1 VRAVLQNHVAALK
14 AAIPAQRSQS
24 GHAAVCIVR
33 QPVFDADE
41 ELVGHRLL
49 AGTGEPS
56 APGGYLTAI
65 PEGED
70 AELLLGEEFHAMAPR
85 GLVFLS
91 VSHEEL
97 LQRRA
102 LSLPQD
108 RVVLC
113 LQAGKSLDQD
123 LLDAIDRHAMRG
135 FRFAVVGADSAAVDR
150 ALIERAERVIVDV
163 GTHPPDRL
171 EGLVTF
177 LRHRVGPRELVAVG
191 VDSRTA
197 FQTCRRLGFEMFEGQ
212 FFLRPTPGPSRTVAE
227 VGLSGFGTMSDLVST
242 DDFEQLAA
250 IITRDP
256 ALSMRLLRYAN
267 SAHVSLPRSV
277 GSVHE
282 ALAWLGTVAVREFA
296 LISTLAS
303 VPEAPTEM
311 LVTALT
317 RARTCQQLGRRLPMT
332 DPEESFT
339 VGLFSVAEAV
349 TNAPIDRVLGELPLR
364 EDIAAALVSG
374 QGELGRLLAAVIA
387 YEQGDFA
394 PAMTLTGAP
403 ELTAETYRESMRWA
417 DSAVKAVG

>member
-1 VRAVLQNHVAALK
+1 MAAFR
-14 AAIPAQRSQS
+14 AAIPVQRSQS
-24 GHAAVCIVR
+24 DHAAVCVVR

-49 AGTGEPS
+49 AATGGS
-56 APGGYLTAI
+56 GSPGGYLAAM

-70 AELLLGEEFHAMAPR
+70 AELVLGEELHAVAPR

-113 LQAGKSLDQD
+113 VQTDKSLDED
-123 LLDAIDRHAMRG
+123 LRDAVDRHAIRG
-135 FRFAVVGADSAAVDR
+135 FRFAVVGAESAAVDR
-150 ALIERAERVIVDV
+150 ALLDRAETAIVDV
-163 GTHPPDRL
+163 GTHAPDRL
-171 EGLVTF
+171 EGLATF
-177 LRHRVGPRELVAVG
+177 LRHRVGARKLVAVG
-191 VDSRTA
+191 VDSRA
-197 FQTCRRLGFEMFEGQ
+197 SFQTCRRLGFELFEGQ
-212 FFLRPTPGPSRTVAE
+212 FFLRPTPGPTRTVAE
-227 VGLSGFGTMSDLVST
+227 VGLSGFGTMADLVST

-256 ALSMRLLRYAN
+256 GLSMRLLRYAN
-267 SAHVSLPRSV
+267 SARMALPRSV

-303 VPEAPTEM
+303 VPEAPAEM
-311 LVTALT
+311 LVIALT
-317 RARTCQQLGRRLPMT
+317 RARTCQQLGRRLPGT

-349 TNAPIDRVLGELPLR
+349 TNAPIETVLGELPLR
-364 EDIAAALVSG
+364 EDIAAALVG
-374 QGELGRLLAAVIA
+374 GEGELGRLLRAVVA
-387 YEQGDFA
+387 YERGDFA

-403 ELTAETYRESMRWA
+403 ELTAATYLESMRWA
-417 DSAVKAVG
+417 DSAVKAVA